1 MRTADAYCSRV
12 YPIAIE
18 KGYGLPQD
26 FLKRTH
32 GHLRA
37 AFTLVASARSF
48 FETACEADTN
58 AELEAL
64 LAHIEVALRTDDKGE
79 NEEP

>member
-1 MRTADAYCSRV
+1 
-12 YPIAIE
+12 
-18 KGYGLPQD
+18 
-26 FLKRTH
+26 LKRTH
-32 GHLRA
+32 GHLST

-48 FETACEADTN
+48 FETVCEAYTN